1 MRFKPPPPNSDIG
14 WRVEFR
20 PMEVSGL
27 RAGTDMVGP
36 IPTWPPPTHLYPP
49 QRLGLPRQQHRSC
62 LCVCARV
69 RHASPVARED
79 CFPGVAF
86 GQRLPAP
93 GGGSGGAWEPL
104 WPAGPLGEAPLAQW
118 VPDILAPRPG
128 SADRLRELRVCGV
141 RGAAHQG
148 DPVLQTGLSH
158 PAVQGKDGVQRRA
171 GRGCLD
177 YHPVHLSV
185 WYLFQLWPHL
195 ALFLLRKSAPLPPC
209 FFSFQTK
216 AYTIDL
222 RTVLVETPEKKVLM
236 VAPYSAHLKD
246 IKSFIWITANF

>member
-1 MRFKPPPPNSDIG
+1 M
-14 WRVEFR
+14 
-20 PMEVSGL
+20 
-27 RAGTDMVGP
+27 
-36 IPTWPPPTHLYPP
+36 
-49 QRLGLPRQQHRSC
+49 
-62 LCVCARV
+62 

-93 GGGSGGAWEPL
+93 GGGSGGAWE
-104 WPAGPLGEAPLAQW
+104 PLAQW

-185 WYLFQLWPHL
+185 
-195 ALFLLRKSAPLPPC
+195 
-209 FFSFQTK
+209 
-216 AYTIDL
+216 
-222 RTVLVETPEKKVLM
+222 
-236 VAPYSAHLKD
+236 
-246 IKSFIWITANF
+246 